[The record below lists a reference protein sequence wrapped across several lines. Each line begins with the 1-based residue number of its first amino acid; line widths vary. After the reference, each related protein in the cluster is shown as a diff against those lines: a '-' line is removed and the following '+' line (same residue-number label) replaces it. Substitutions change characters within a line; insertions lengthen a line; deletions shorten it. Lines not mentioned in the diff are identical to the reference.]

1 MTLIWYINSEQGTRT
16 SVSYLKLHCS
26 LESVD
31 WKNFI
36 ILRLQLILVGFIL
49 AYYIGKK
56 GMELLLLF
64 AWLDLEISSSEPLVK
79 ELV

>member
-1 MTLIWYINSEQGTRT
+1 MTLIWYINLELGTRT

-31 WKNFI
+31 WKDFV

-49 AYYIGKK
+49 AYHIGK
-56 GMELLLLF
+56 
-64 AWLDLEISSSEPLVK
+64 
-79 ELV
+79 

>member
-1 MTLIWYINSEQGTRT
+1 MTLIWYINPVLGTRT

-31 WKNFI
+31 WKDFV

-49 AYYIGKK
+49 PIT
-56 GMELLLLF
+56 
-64 AWLDLEISSSEPLVK
+64 LENKVWNCYFY
-79 ELV
+79 

>member
-1 MTLIWYINSEQGTRT
+1 MDQWKISHMTLIWYINLELGTRA
-16 SVSYLKLHCS
+16 SVSYMKLHCS
-26 LESVD
+26 FETVD

-49 AYYIGKK
+49 VYYIGKK

-64 AWLDLEISSSEPLVK
+64 A
-79 ELV
+79 

>member
-1 MTLIWYINSEQGTRT
+1 MVYINSELVTRA
-16 SVSYLKLHCS
+16 SFSYMKLHYS

-49 AYYIGKK
+49 AYYFGK
-56 GMELLLLF
+56 
-64 AWLDLEISSSEPLVK
+64 
-79 ELV
+79 

>member
-1 MTLIWYINSEQGTRT
+1 MDQWKISNMTLIWYINPELDTRT

-31 WKNFI
+31 WKNFV

-49 AYYIGKK
+49 AYYIGIK
-56 GMELLLLF
+56 
-64 AWLDLEISSSEPLVK
+64 AWTCYFYLHG
-79 ELV
+79 

>member
-1 MTLIWYINSEQGTRT
+1 MKSMNTEPMKDQSHDTTWYINSELGTRT
-16 SVSYLKLHCS
+16 SVSYMKLHCS

-49 AYYIGKK
+49 AYYIGK
-56 GMELLLLF
+56 
-64 AWLDLEISSSEPLVK
+64 
-79 ELV
+79 

>member
-1 MTLIWYINSEQGTRT
+1 MTLIWYTNSVLDTRT

-31 WKNFI
+31 WKDFV

-49 AYYIGKK
+49 AFHIGK
-56 GMELLLLF
+56 
-64 AWLDLEISSSEPLVK
+64 
-79 ELV
+79 